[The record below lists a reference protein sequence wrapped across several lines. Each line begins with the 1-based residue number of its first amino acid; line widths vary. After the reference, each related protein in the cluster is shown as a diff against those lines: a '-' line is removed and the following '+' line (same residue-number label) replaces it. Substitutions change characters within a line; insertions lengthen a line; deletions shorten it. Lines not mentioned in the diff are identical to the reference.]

1 MYFTNKSTLFI
12 KTKKALKVI
21 DKLTKNNH
29 ELDKNKLDKIREE
42 IKIHSM
48 LNHPNIVKLIES
60 FEDEQNF
67 YMVLEFCPHG
77 ELYSYIKK
85 HKR

>member
-42 IKIHSM
+42 IKIHST
-48 LNHPNIVKLIES
+48 
-60 FEDEQNF
+60 
-67 YMVLEFCPHG
+67 
-77 ELYSYIKK
+77 
-85 HKR
+85 